1 MQSYVKSWIETVLFE
16 GFFLTKRLK
25 SIIVKHN
32 WIETCIVMVAVVC
45 FARAG
50 VGWEWRIML
59 NKQFRRLW
67 IPTDD
72 HRCIIWCAREQY
84 TARTLRAQRRRER
97 GWCEEDQGP
106 EASGGSLSLSF
117 APRAAAIRRSV
128 GCECGKCGYHK
139 VLDNKCGKC
148 GKCWYQVKT
157 QSVR

>member
-25 SIIVKHN
+25 SIIAKHN
-32 WIETCIVMVAVVC
+32 WIETLIVMVAVVC

-50 VGWEWRIML
+50 VEWEWRIML

-84 TARTLRAQRRRER
+84 TARALQRRRER